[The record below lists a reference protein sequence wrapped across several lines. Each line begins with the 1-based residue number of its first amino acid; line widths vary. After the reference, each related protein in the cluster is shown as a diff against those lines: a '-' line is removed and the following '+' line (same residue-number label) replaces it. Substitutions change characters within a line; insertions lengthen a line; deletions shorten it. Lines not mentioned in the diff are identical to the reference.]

1 MFFKV
6 TTGDIFYTIP
16 ASEGLREAE
25 DTVAN
30 LCREQMI
37 TYDNEAIVSA
47 WLDAELEKM
56 RATGTG
62 FHFLILR
69 DIAQCSQEAGYP
81 IVALGNLSGS
91 LIAYLLGI
99 TEMDPFEYY
108 TPEMVWG
115 SDANPITPDCTIG
128 IAPQVRPLLPKY
140 LDARHGFVAGDK
152 ELFRQISLIDVHT
165 CEQLGALEQ
174 ATGKKPSAC
183 DLNHAIY
190 LRVASDILEDYSKE
204 SGGLIEG
211 FKEDWSFHSLLR
223 LFAFTKG
230 TFDLKKLNLNDPN
243 FFATRDEFFNRLVQY
258 GIPADIALDI
268 VKKGVWSS
276 GTQREKY
283 VQTLQSYHVPKII
296 MDYFDGVGHLWT
308 VSACI
313 DRLLHQCYVAWYQEY
328 FPEAFM

>member
-115 SDANPITPDCTIG
+115 SDANP
-128 IAPQVRPLLPKY
+128 
-140 LDARHGFVAGDK
+140 
-152 ELFRQISLIDVHT
+152 
-165 CEQLGALEQ
+165 
-174 ATGKKPSAC
+174 
-183 DLNHAIY
+183 
-190 LRVASDILEDYSKE
+190 
-204 SGGLIEG
+204 
-211 FKEDWSFHSLLR
+211 
-223 LFAFTKG
+223 KG
-230 TFDLKKLNLNDPN
+230 
-243 FFATRDEFFNRLVQY
+243 
-258 GIPADIALDI
+258 
-268 VKKGVWSS
+268 
-276 GTQREKY
+276 
-283 VQTLQSYHVPKII
+283 
-296 MDYFDGVGHLWT
+296 
-308 VSACI
+308 C
-313 DRLLHQCYVAWYQEY
+313 
-328 FPEAFM
+328 